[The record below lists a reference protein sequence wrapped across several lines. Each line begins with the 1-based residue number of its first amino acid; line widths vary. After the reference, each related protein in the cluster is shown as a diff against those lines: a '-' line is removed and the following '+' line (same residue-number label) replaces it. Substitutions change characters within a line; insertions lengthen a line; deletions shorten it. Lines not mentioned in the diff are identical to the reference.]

1 MDLCSYTPQRHMSHP
16 LKRLRTLSLEF
27 KDPTAAITTTS
38 LTMSYPVPSTSTST
52 PPSHDRPHRA
62 KRRQLREP
70 GAMQPAEDPRFAA
83 YVRPSY
89 KPYWFDDGDIVLL
102 VGDHL
107 FKLKRKALAC
117 SPIFNDMFE
126 FAEPQGE
133 DQLDGCPVVHLQD
146 SPEDWTT
153 VLKWIDD
160 PKYVA
165 HQLSRSLARRAHA
178 SRSCFL
184 SVRPRRGFWNQRDIA
199 FATVA
204 GALRIAAKYDIKD
217 LYDTAVKHIYRVW
230 PPTLRKMGGQAF
242 TQDRLGA
249 RVPPLL
255 RSRLCHL
262 AHCLWHAPLSRPH
275 AGA

>member
-107 FKLKRKALAC
+107 FKLKRKALSC
-117 SPIFNDMFE
+117 SPIFADMFE

-160 PKYVA
+160 RKYVVRPP
-165 HQLSRSLARRAHA
+165 LSLARSLTRLVRAFYLCARAGDFGTNATSRSRPSPARCA
-178 SRSCFL
+178 SRRSTT
-184 SVRPRRGFWNQRDIA
+184 SRTYTTRR
-199 FATVA
+199 
-204 GALRIAAKYDIKD
+204 
-217 LYDTAVKHIYRVW
+217 
-230 PPTLRKMGGQAF
+230 
-242 TQDRLGA
+242 
-249 RVPPLL
+249 
-255 RSRLCHL
+255 
-262 AHCLWHAPLSRPH
+262 
-275 AGA
+275 